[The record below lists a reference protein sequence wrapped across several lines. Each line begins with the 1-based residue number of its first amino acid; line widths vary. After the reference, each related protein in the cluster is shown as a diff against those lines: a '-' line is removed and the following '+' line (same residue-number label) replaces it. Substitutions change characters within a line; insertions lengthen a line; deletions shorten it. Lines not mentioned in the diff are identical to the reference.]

1 MGITQVKV
9 RARITIGTSLIV
21 ETPYILKFDV
31 NKVRGQI
38 STFSASLKVHKND
51 ITRSIAGDHIK
62 IYAGENYA
70 NNVVFSGIVKS
81 IIISPCW
88 DDPQY
93 VYMNLSG
100 EDILSILR
108 GKKYTRRSTATTS
121 SWISIDSVARKGLRS
136 GKFKATFENRVDTL
150 PADVERDTAVET
162 TALGNLKLNDKNV
175 KDDKKPGPSVGAHN
189 VVSPTG
195 ETG

>member
-1 MGITQVKV
+1 MGISQVKV
-9 RARITIGTSLIV
+9 RARITIGNSIDV
-21 ETPYILKFDV
+21 ETPFILKFDV
-31 NKVRGQI
+31 NKIRGQI
-38 STFSASLKVHKND
+38 STFSASLKVHEND
-51 ITRSIAGDHIK
+51 ISSSIAGDHIK
-62 IYAGENYA
+62 IYAGAGSA

-81 IIISPCW
+81 IQITPCW

-93 VYMNLSG
+93 VYMNVSG

-121 SWISIDSVARKGLRS
+121 SWISIEGVTRKGLRS
-136 GKFKATFENRVDTL
+136 GKFKATVENKVETL

-175 KDDKKPGPSVGAHN
+175 RDIKEPISPVPAHN
-189 VVSPTG
+189 VVSQ
-195 ETG
+195 